1 MPAPKGNKFAGSRK
15 GVPNKKTSQWE
26 AFSQYCVEGGLERFE
41 RELNTLEGKD
51 YVNAFI
57 NLLEFHKPKLNR
69 TTLDGNQTTPIILN
83 VLTKSRNK

>member
-1 MPAPKGNKFAGSRK
+1 MKGGNREGSGRPKGAK
-15 GVPNKKTSQWE
+15 NKKTSQWE

-57 NLLEFHKPKLNR
+57 NLLEFHKPKLAR
-69 TTLDGNQTTPIILN
+69 
-83 VLTKSRNK
+83 SENKTEVVDHTIRVIRE